1 MAELVNDKREFIWY
15 SWQSPP
21 PMASNFHGAKATI
34 LDTGEMLIFDG
45 SDWVPDKK
53 LIYALT
59 HLM

>member
-1 MAELVNDKREFIWY
+1 MAELVNDHREFIWY

-21 PMASNFHGAKATI
+21 SMSSNYRGAKATI

-45 SDWVPDKK
+45 ADWVPDKK

-59 HLM
+59 HIM